1 MRAYFIWKSNTKTLA
16 FGFAFRRNSEAPFF
30 DPRDRRFRTAM
41 MVVLSLLVHLVVLYL
56 LLTYVL
62 LSQGGKTSPAVESLN
77 VSLADNVSKP
87 APAAAP
93 PVTPPTPQ
101 PVEEP
106 KPEVEPRPRRNIIA
120 TPAPSRFH
128 VPSQANTP
136 LPPLPPLPQ
145 SNQPAQPDMSSMLAE
160 KREARAAADAR
171 ERQLEANGGSS
182 ESEDQKARR
191 LIASNLASQRG
202 KEYQEG
208 GGGVFSIPDKGL
220 HDATLIFHGWN
231 HDFGRNLSQQIQV
244 KQGSEPNIE
253 MAIVNEVIRIIR
265 LQYQGDFQWDSPRL
279 GKTVTRSAR
288 KQDTA
293 ALQEFLFQEFDFN
306 DNLNYNRSRDEPPAP
321 RRPPHPGF

>member
-30 DPRDRRFRTAM
+30 DPRDRRFRTFV
-41 MVVLSLLVHLVVLYL
+41 MVVLSLLVHLLVLFL
-56 LLTYVL
+56 LIKYVL
-62 LSQGGKTSPAVESLN
+62 MSQGGKTSPAIEGLN
-77 VSLADNVSKP
+77 VTLGSPQTKST
-87 APAAAP
+87 AAQP
-93 PVTPPTPQ
+93 PVAPPTPQ
-101 PVEEP
+101 PTEEP
-106 KPEVEPRPRRNIIA
+106 KPEVEPRPRRNVIA
-120 TPAPSRFH
+120 TPAPSPFH
-128 VPSQANTP
+128 VPSQSNKP

-145 SNQPAQPDMSSMLAE
+145 SNQPAQPDMSSMIAE
-160 KREARAAADAR
+160 KREARDAADER

-208 GGGVFSIPDKGL
+208 GGGIFSIPDKGL

-244 KQGSEPNIE
+244 KQGSQPNIE
-253 MAIVNEVIRIIR
+253 MAIVAEVIRIIR
-265 LQYQGDFQWDSPRL
+265 QQYQGDFQWESQRL

-288 KQDTA
+288 KEDTA

-306 DNLNYNRSRDEPPAP
+306 DNLNYNRSRDQPPAP
-321 RRPPHPGF
+321 RGRPPRPGF

>member
-16 FGFAFRRNSEAPFF
+16 FGFAFRRNAEAPFF

-41 MVVLSLLVHLVVLYL
+41 LIVLSLLVHLLVMYFLIK
-56 LLTYVL
+56 YVL
-62 LSQGGKTSPAVESLN
+62 LSQGGKTSPAIEGLN
-77 VSLADNVSKP
+77 VTLGSP
-87 APAAAP
+87 APPKTAAAP
-93 PVTPPTPQ
+93 QPVTPPTPQ
-101 PVEEP
+101 PTEEP
-106 KPEVEPRPRRNIIA
+106 RPEVEPRPRREIIA
-120 TPAPSRFH
+120 TPAHSPLH
-128 VPSQANTP
+128 VPSQSKTP
-136 LPPLPPLPQ
+136 MPPLPPLPQ
-145 SNQPAQPDMSSMLAE
+145 SNQPAQPDMSSMIAE
-160 KREARAAADAR
+160 KREAREAADAR

-321 RRPPHPGF
+321 RRPPRPGF